1 MRGASTER
9 LPLTVRETLDTV
21 MAPAVRD
28 AVLGMAFQRAGVY
41 DVPTDPDAFRD
52 FVQGS
57 LRVALVEAIGRE
69 LGDSVVEELGR
80 LVAIAGGMPSSQPP
94 SSGSR
99 KTAER
104 SNRLRTPRPISSQ
117 TSSDHMP
124 AALPRSESFPLARIS
139 TPAEAADRARTQPS
153 MRHDEAIRLGA
164 PPPSSAPYP
173 VGTADVLAVRGARTA
188 SGRALPFVLVATQDT
203 RLVQQ
208 LSAWLDPRA
217 AVVRVRS
224 LIHLLRDLEDAAG
237 SPIVIILDCRQP
249 SVRPPSLAAL
259 AEELPRG
266 VQVVM
271 WGATPEMEHHM
282 VMVSE
287 LARNWFVCSAHA
299 DPKDVAERCAEL
311 IL

>member
-1 MRGASTER
+1 
-9 LPLTVRETLDTV
+9 
-21 MAPAVRD
+21 
-28 AVLGMAFQRAGVY
+28 
-41 DVPTDPDAFRD
+41 
-52 FVQGS
+52 
-57 LRVALVEAIGRE
+57 
-69 LGDSVVEELGR
+69 
-80 LVAIAGGMPSSQPP
+80 MPSSQPP
-94 SSGSR
+94 SSGNR
-99 KTAER
+99 QTPER
-104 SNRLRTPRPISSQ
+104 STRLRTPRPISSQ
-117 TSSDHMP
+117 TSSEGAHSG
-124 AALPRSESFPLARIS
+124 LLRSDSIPLPLARIS
-139 TPAEAADRARTQPS
+139 TPIEAAERARTQPS
-153 MRHDEAIRLGA
+153 MRHDQDALRLGA

-224 LIHLLRDLEDAAG
+224 LMHLIRDLEDAAG

-249 SVRPPSLAAL
+249 SVRPPSLAAV